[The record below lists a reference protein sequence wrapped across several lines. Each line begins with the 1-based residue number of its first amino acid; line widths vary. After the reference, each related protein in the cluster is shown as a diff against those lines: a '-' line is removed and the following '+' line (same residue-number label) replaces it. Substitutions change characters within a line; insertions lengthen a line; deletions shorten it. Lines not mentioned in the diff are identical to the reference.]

1 MLNDA
6 TYTLYIGS
14 SQIIFVGEKPD
25 ARYTTIAVDNELS
38 VSRAKVIKKVE
49 TDKFIAI
56 ITPQPAVTFERFAA
70 QFVPVEAAGGVVRDE
85 RGELLMILLR
95 SRWDLPKGHVE
106 AGESGAEAALREVEE
121 ETSVRAQLDGCKP
134 LAVTFHA
141 YDTYGRWELKRTE
154 WWAMRAA
161 HCDLRAQA
169 EEGIAEARWC
179 SQEEVEKNLMQSYET
194 IKRVVAALGIYS
206 EKTIDYE

>member
-1 MLNDA
+1 MLYDA
-6 TYTLYIGS
+6 TYTIYIGS
-14 SQIIFVGEKPD
+14 SQILFVGERPD
-25 ARYTTIAVDNELS
+25 ARYATIAVDGELS

-70 QFVPVEAAGGVVRDE
+70 QFVLVEAAGGAVRNE

-95 SRWDLPKGHVE
+95 NRWDLPKGHVE
-106 AGESGAEAALREVEE
+106 AGESGAEAALREVGE
-121 ETSVRAQLDGCKP
+121 ETSVRAQLDGSEP

-154 WWAMRAA
+154 WWAMSAVR
-161 HCDLRAQA
+161 CDLRAQA
-169 EEGIAEARWC
+169 EDGIAEARWC
-179 SQEEVEKNLMQSYET
+179 SSDEVAKNLMQSYET

-206 EKTIDYE
+206 EKR